1 MLNIVSDIQVGDCFL
16 NNNDIFSYITNFL
29 RLGKRWISNGLW
41 WWTWRLRK
49 DNSAEGFCTHSWCYS
64 I

>member
-1 MLNIVSDIQVGDCFL
+1 MVYSHLSQLFL
-16 NNNDIFSYITNFL
+16 H
-29 RLGKRWISNGLW
+29 LGKGWISNRLW

-49 DNSAEGFCTHSWCYS
+49 DNSAEGFCTHSWCYN